1 MYLISTF
8 AEIGFQHR
16 ILNKEAERCQLRKEL
31 HLKTGSM
38 IILVQS
44 LQYMQVRY
52 DNFVLQL
59 IFRRSLL

>member
-16 ILNKEAERCQLRKEL
+16 ILNTERCQLRKEL

-59 IFRRSLL
+59 IFRSSLL